1 MLRIRNLQTFYGRI
15 RVLDNVSLSVKPGE
29 IVTLIGANGA
39 GKSTILNC
47 ISRLITCRHGEI
59 FFEGNLLNG
68 QPPEVVVR
76 LGICQVP
83 EGRQIFQPL
92 TVQENLELGAY
103 LRYSKRDKSSIYR
116 DMDLV
121 FSLFPVLAE
130 RSQQI
135 SGTLSG
141 GEQQML
147 AIGRALMSRPKLLL
161 LDEPSMGLA
170 PKVVADIFHT
180 IVRLRREGLTILI
193 VEQNAKAALKIAD
206 RGYVLETGKIILQ
219 GTAAELLEEACVVNR
234 AGAIDEHR
242 RGRER
247 ASRDCGFFARFVAT
261 ER

>member
-1 MLRIRNLQTFYGRI
+1 
-15 RVLDNVSLSVKPGE
+15 VKPSE
-29 IVTLIGANGA
+29 VVTLIGANGA

-47 ISRLITCRHGEI
+47 ISRLIPCREGDI
-59 FFEGNLLNG
+59 FFQGQKING
-68 QPPEVVVR
+68 QPPEAVVR

-92 TVQENLELGAY
+92 TVMENLELGAY
-103 LRYSKRDKSSIYR
+103 LRYGKRNRGSIQQ
-116 DMDLV
+116 DMDMV

-130 RSQQI
+130 RLQQV

-170 PKVVADIFHT
+170 PRVVADIFH
-180 IVRLRREGLTILI
+180 IVVKLRQEGLTILI
-193 VEQNAKAALKIAD
+193 VEQNARAALRIAD

-219 GTAAELLEEACVVNR
+219 GTASELLEDHDVKR
-234 AGAIDEHR
+234 AYL
-242 RGRER
+242 GRDYREFTEGR
-247 ASRDCGFFARFVAT
+247 A
-261 ER
+261 

>member
-1 MLRIRNLQTFYGRI
+1 MLRIRNLQTYYGRI
-15 RVLDNVSLSVKPGE
+15 RVLDNVSLSVKPSE
-29 IVTLIGANGA
+29 VVTLIGANGA

-47 ISRLITCRHGEI
+47 ISRLIPCREGEI
-59 FFEGNLLNG
+59 FFQGQRING
-68 QPPEVVVR
+68 QPPEAVVR

-92 TVQENLELGAY
+92 TVLENLELGAY
-103 LRYSKRDKSSIYR
+103 LRYGKRNRGSIQQDL
-116 DMDLV
+116 DMV

-130 RSQQI
+130 RLQQI

-170 PKVVADIFHT
+170 PRVVADIFHT
-180 IVRLRREGLTILI
+180 VVKLRQEGLTILI
-193 VEQNAKAALKIAD
+193 VEQNARAALRIAD

-219 GTAAELLEEACVVNR
+219 GTASELLEDHDVKR
-234 AGAIDEHR
+234 AYLGRDYREFTE
-242 RGRER
+242 GRE
-247 ASRDCGFFARFVAT
+247 
-261 ER
+261 

>member
-1 MLRIRNLQTFYGRI
+1 MLRIRNLQTYYGRI

-29 IVTLIGANGA
+29 VVTLIGANGA

-47 ISRLITCRHGEI
+47 ISRLIPCREGEI
-59 FFEGNLLNG
+59 FFQGQRING
-68 QPPEVVVR
+68 QPPEAVVR

-92 TVQENLELGAY
+92 TVLENLELGAY
-103 LRYSKRDKSSIYR
+103 LRYGKRNRGSIQQ
-116 DMDLV
+116 DMDMV

-130 RSQQI
+130 RLQQV

-170 PKVVADIFHT
+170 PRVVADIFHT
-180 IVRLRREGLTILI
+180 VVKLRQEGLTILI
-193 VEQNAKAALKIAD
+193 VEQNARAVLRIAD
-206 RGYVLETGKIILQ
+206 RGYVMETGKIILQ
-219 GTAAELLEEACVVNR
+219 GTASELLEDHDVKR
-234 AGAIDEHR
+234 AYL
-242 RGRER
+242 GRDYREFTEGR
-247 ASRDCGFFARFVAT
+247 A
-261 ER
+261 

>member
-1 MLRIRNLQTFYGRI
+1 MLRIRNLQTYYGRI

-29 IVTLIGANGA
+29 VVTLIGANGA

-47 ISRLITCRHGEI
+47 ISRLIPCREGEI
-59 FFEGNLLNG
+59 FFQGQRING
-68 QPPEVVVR
+68 QPPEAVVR

-92 TVQENLELGAY
+92 TVLENLELGAY
-103 LRYSKRDKSSIYR
+103 LRYGKRNRGSIQQ
-116 DMDLV
+116 DMDMV
-121 FSLFPVLAE
+121 ISLFPVLAE
-130 RSQQI
+130 RLQQI

-170 PKVVADIFHT
+170 PRVVVDIFHT
-180 IVRLRREGLTILI
+180 VVKLRQEGLTILI
-193 VEQNAKAALKIAD
+193 VEQNARAALRIAD

-219 GTAAELLEEACVVNR
+219 GTASELLEDHDVKR
-234 AGAIDEHR
+234 AYL
-242 RGRER
+242 GRDYREFTEGR
-247 ASRDCGFFARFVAT
+247 A
-261 ER
+261 

>member
-1 MLRIRNLQTFYGRI
+1 
-15 RVLDNVSLSVKPGE
+15 VKPGE
-29 IVTLIGANGA
+29 VVTLIGANGA

-47 ISRLITCRHGEI
+47 ISRLIPCREGEI
-59 FFEGNLLNG
+59 FFQGQKING
-68 QPPEVVVR
+68 QPPEAVVR

-92 TVQENLELGAY
+92 TVLENLELGAY
-103 LRYSKRDKSSIYR
+103 LRYGKRNRGSIQQ
-116 DMDLV
+116 DMDMV

-130 RSQQI
+130 RLQQV

-170 PKVVADIFHT
+170 PRVVVDIFHT
-180 IVRLRREGLTILI
+180 VVKLRQEGLTILI
-193 VEQNAKAALKIAD
+193 VEQNARAALRIAD

-219 GTAAELLEEACVVNR
+219 GSASELLEDHDVKR
-234 AGAIDEHR
+234 AYL
-242 RGRER
+242 GRDYRDFTEGR
-247 ASRDCGFFARFVAT
+247 A
-261 ER
+261 

>member
-1 MLRIRNLQTFYGRI
+1 MLRIRNLQTYYGRI
-15 RVLDNVSLSVKPGE
+15 RVLDNVSLSVKPSE
-29 IVTLIGANGA
+29 VVTLIGANGA

-47 ISRLITCRHGEI
+47 ISRLIPCREGDI
-59 FFEGNLLNG
+59 FFQGQKING
-68 QPPEVVVR
+68 QPPEAVVR

-92 TVQENLELGAY
+92 TVLENLELGAY
-103 LRYSKRDKSSIYR
+103 LRYGRRDKTLVKQ
-116 DMDLV
+116 DMDMV

-130 RSQQI
+130 RLQQI

-170 PKVVADIFHT
+170 PRVVADIFHT
-180 IVRLRREGLTILI
+180 VVKLRQDGLTILI
-193 VEQNAKAALKIAD
+193 VEQNARAVLRIAD

-219 GTAAELLEEACVVNR
+219 GTASELLEDHDVKR
-234 AGAIDEHR
+234 AYL
-242 RGRER
+242 GRDYRE
-247 ASRDCGFFARFVAT
+247 FT
-261 ER
+261 EGRS

>member
-1 MLRIRNLQTFYGRI
+1 MLKIRNLQTFYGRI

-39 GKSTILNC
+39 GKSTMLNC
-47 ISRLITCRHGEI
+47 ISRLIPCREGEI
-59 FFEGNLLNG
+59 VFQGQRING
-68 QPPEVVVR
+68 QPAEEVVR

-103 LRYSKRDKSSIYR
+103 LRYGRRERDSIER
-116 DMDLV
+116 DLTMV
-121 FSLFPVLAE
+121 FSLFPVLSE
-130 RSQQI
+130 RSNQV

-147 AIGRALMSRPKLLL
+147 ALGRALMSRPQLLL

-170 PKVVADIFHT
+170 PKVVVDIFHT
-180 IVRLRREGLTILI
+180 ISRLRHEGLTILI
-193 VEQNAKAALKIAD
+193 VEQNARAALKIAD

-219 GTAAELLEEACVVNR
+219 GSATELLEDHEVKR
-234 AGAIDEHR
+234 AYL
-242 RGRER
+242 GRDY
-247 ASRDCGFFARFVAT
+247 RDFT
-261 ER
+261 EGRS

>member
-1 MLRIRNLQTFYGRI
+1 MLKIRNLQTYYGRI

-29 IVTLIGANGA
+29 VVTLIGANGA

-47 ISRLITCRHGEI
+47 ISRLIPCREGEI
-59 FFEGNLLNG
+59 FFQGQRING
-68 QPPEVVVR
+68 QPPEAVVR

-92 TVQENLELGAY
+92 TVLENLELGAY
-103 LRYSKRDKSSIYR
+103 LRYGKRNRSSIQQ
-116 DMDLV
+116 DMDMI

-130 RSQQI
+130 RLQQI

-170 PKVVADIFHT
+170 PRLVADIFHT
-180 IVRLRREGLTILI
+180 VVKLRQEGLTILI
-193 VEQNAKAALKIAD
+193 VEQNARAALRIAD
-206 RGYVLETGKIILQ
+206 RGYVMETGKIILQ
-219 GTAAELLEEACVVNR
+219 GTASELLEDHDVKR
-234 AGAIDEHR
+234 AYL
-242 RGRER
+242 GRDYREFTEGR
-247 ASRDCGFFARFVAT
+247 A
-261 ER
+261 

>member
-1 MLRIRNLQTFYGRI
+1 MLRIRNLQTYYGRI

-29 IVTLIGANGA
+29 VVTLIGANGA

-47 ISRLITCRHGEI
+47 ISRLIPCREGEI
-59 FFEGNLLNG
+59 FFQGQKING
-68 QPPEVVVR
+68 QPPEAVVR

-92 TVQENLELGAY
+92 TVLENLELGAY
-103 LRYSKRDKSSIYR
+103 LRYGKRNRGSIQQ
-116 DMDLV
+116 DMDMV

-130 RSQQI
+130 RLQQV

-170 PKVVADIFHT
+170 PRVVADIFHT
-180 IVRLRREGLTILI
+180 VVKLRQEGLTILI
-193 VEQNAKAALKIAD
+193 VEQNARAVLRIAD

-219 GTAAELLEEACVVNR
+219 GTAPELLEDHDVKR
-234 AGAIDEHR
+234 AYL
-242 RGRER
+242 GRDYREFTEGR
-247 ASRDCGFFARFVAT
+247 A
-261 ER
+261 

>member
-1 MLRIRNLQTFYGRI
+1 MLRIRNLQTYYGRI

-29 IVTLIGANGA
+29 VVTLIGANGA

-47 ISRLITCRHGEI
+47 ISRLIPCREGEI
-59 FFEGNLLNG
+59 FFQGQTING
-68 QPPEVVVR
+68 QPPEAVVR

-92 TVQENLELGAY
+92 TVLENLQLGAY
-103 LRYSKRDKSSIYR
+103 LRYGKRNRGSIQQ
-116 DMDLV
+116 DMDMV

-130 RSQQI
+130 RLQQI

-170 PKVVADIFHT
+170 PRVVADIFHT
-180 IVRLRREGLTILI
+180 VVKLRQEGLTILI
-193 VEQNAKAALKIAD
+193 VEQNARAVLRIAD

-219 GTAAELLEEACVVNR
+219 GSASELLEDHDVKR
-234 AGAIDEHR
+234 AYL
-242 RGRER
+242 GRDYREFTEGR
-247 ASRDCGFFARFVAT
+247 A
-261 ER
+261 